1 MGMQQNDGAAL
12 IAPEELADE
21 LQAEKE
27 AHARTQEWLDRFQGR
42 VSEQAVE
49 IVRLRNALE
58 LIATGTW
65 TAPNAV
71 DTMVYIAKR
80 ALREDQP

>member
-1 MGMQQNDGAAL
+1 MILRHDDPAL
-12 IAPEELADE
+12 MSAKELADE
-21 LQAEKE
+21 LQAEKA

-65 TAPNAV
+65 TAPNAI
-71 DTMVYIAKR
+71 DTMVYIARR
-80 ALREDQP
+80 AIREDQP